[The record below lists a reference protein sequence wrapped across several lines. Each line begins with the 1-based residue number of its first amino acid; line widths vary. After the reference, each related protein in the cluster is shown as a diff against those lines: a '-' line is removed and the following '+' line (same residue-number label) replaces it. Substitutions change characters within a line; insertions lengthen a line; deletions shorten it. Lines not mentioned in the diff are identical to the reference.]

1 MDPYFHY
8 CFITFFFYFFFQWGK
23 VTHQRSYYSYQD
35 IVAKGNLITQ
45 MDYFI
50 DAPFAEG
57 ELDSLQMGLQKDGT
71 RIKENG
77 YFYKDSVNILGRNTI
92 KMH

>member
-8 CFITFFFYFFFQWGK
+8 CFITFFFLFLFSVGK
-23 VTHQRSYYSYQD
+23 SNTSEVHYSYRD

-57 ELDSLQMGLQKDGT
+57 ELDSLQMGLQKMVPVLKRMDIS
-71 RIKENG
+71 IK
-77 YFYKDSVNILGRNTI
+77 IQ
-92 KMH
+92 

>member
-1 MDPYFHY
+1 M
-8 CFITFFFYFFFQWGK
+8 GK
-23 VTHQRSYYSYQD
+23 SNTSEVLLQLPD